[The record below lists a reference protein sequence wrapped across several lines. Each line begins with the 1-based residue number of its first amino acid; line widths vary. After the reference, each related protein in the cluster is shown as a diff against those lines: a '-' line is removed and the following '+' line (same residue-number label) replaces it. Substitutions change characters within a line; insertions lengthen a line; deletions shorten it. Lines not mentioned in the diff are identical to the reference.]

1 MATNA
6 QWTIVFE
13 DKIIIKNHAEGASE
27 GIGYNIS
34 DDSFWSQSK
43 FSNIWAIQYGNSI
56 TSDEVEYRDSTPH
69 SSYAEANLGD
79 ISQFSSKWDS
89 AHLAQLQADWDA
101 DVIITYNEDGSVNT
115 TESETDQIAR
125 KGARPTSYS
134 S

>member
-43 FSNIWAIQYGNSI
+43 FSNIWAIQYG
-56 TSDEVEYRDSTPH
+56 TSNPNDCVEYRDETSH
-69 SSYAEANLGD
+69 SSWEDANLGD
-79 ISQFSSKWDS
+79 FTDFTTRWDS
-89 AHLAQLQADWDA
+89 AHLAKLQADWDA
-101 DVIITYNEDGSVNT
+101 DNVDG
-115 TESETDQIAR
+115 ESEADKIAR
-125 KGARPTSYS
+125 IGARPTSYS

>member
-6 QWTIVFE
+6 TWTIIFE
-13 DKIIIKNHAEGASE
+13 DKKIIKKTGAESGT
-27 GIGYNIS
+27 GYQIN
-34 DDSFWSQSK
+34 DDTFWSQSK
-43 FSNIWAIQYGNSI
+43 YSNIWAIQYGTSV
-56 TSDEVEYRDSTPH
+56 TSDEVEYRDTTPH
-69 SSYAEANLGD
+69 SFFADANLGAFQD
-79 ISQFSSKWDS
+79 FITKWDS

-115 TESETDQIAR
+115 TESEADQITR